1 MAISGQSRNMI
12 FIFDPSKA
20 WKEQTP
26 QTLAPAAGERFF
38 ATSWSADGTRLA
50 LADTPHPGH
59 PRGGI
64 AIYSIQSQMYES
76 LTDFGGAPV
85 WLSDSRRVLFSF
97 EGKLFLVD
105 SQSKKSHEV
114 LSVPGETLS
123 GPSLSRDNRE
133 IYFTRGTNEADIWM
147 ATLK

>member
-1 MAISGQSRNMI
+1 
-12 FIFDPSKA
+12 
-20 WKEQTP
+20 
-26 QTLAPAAGERFF
+26 
-38 ATSWSADGTRLA
+38 
-50 LADTPHPGH
+50 
-59 PRGGI
+59 
-64 AIYSIQSQMYES
+64 MYES